1 MCFLAFSLLLSSF
14 TSNGIFY
21 KTASALNISMTA
33 CPIGIKCFIG
43 HLDKEIVHAECPG
56 SQEPGGDNSI
66 AEETYSVCYADTG
79 HCDVSSGLKSYTLSS
94 RVKF

>member
-1 MCFLAFSLLLSSF
+1 MLHFAGLYIVFSDF
-14 TSNGIFY
+14 TSNGIFD

-56 SQEPGGDNSI
+56 SHLPRGDNNI
-66 AEETYSVCYADTG
+66 AEERNVQQEA
-79 HCDVSSGLKSYTLSS
+79 
-94 RVKF
+94 